1 MPERLL
7 NYRQSLWRANNL
19 RNYTLAL
26 ILALICATATA
37 AFAEEND
44 SNLKS
49 NATSNATSN
58 AISGS
63 DAANSAL
70 ETDSGLVFV
79 NLTEAIEA
87 NPIAAGNNSSVSR
100 LVFGGNMSANLVQI
114 TPGTEVRMHYHEGV
128 EEAILVLGGQGV
140 LSTGEMNYTV
150 TAGDLVYL
158 PVNMPTAM
166 YVVGEEN
173 LELVSLYAPPSDG
186 SRVYV

>member
-1 MPERLL
+1 M
-7 NYRQSLWRANNL
+7 